1 MRCSSSLRTTIL
13 AATIAMLGVSVQAR
27 PMPTHTATIKSIV
40 HQNTTEAR
48 WGSGWRTGAWGY
60 PDYGYPSLSYYDGSP
75 GNGYGYSGSYC
86 PRPLAATPANKVQN
100 RDLWNDPI
108 DRLPWTD

>member
-1 MRCSSSLRTTIL
+1 MRYSSSLRTTIL
-13 AATIAMLGVSVQAR
+13 AATIAMLGVSAQAG

-60 PDYGYPSLSYYDGSP
+60 DYGYPSLSYYDGRY
-75 GNGYGYSGSYC
+75 GNGYGGSYC
-86 PRPLAATPANKVQN
+86 SHPLAATPAIKAQH
-100 RDLWNDPI
+100 RDLWTDPI